1 MRHLRPLKTNKS
13 PEQCFEAL
21 LLEMA
26 DLFESDGCEAGGE
39 TADAFRQA
47 AGEVTAIP
55 ATPYKYDYL
64 VSDALK
70 NATHPCAVAARG
82 CQQFL
87 QWEAAGSI
95 LDKHVPT
102 DVSDAFTS
110 NYLMGPGC
118 LIEHS
123 SLRAGLFIQ
132 NPKSYYPLH
141 NHDAVET
148 YIMIEGVGYW
158 TRGDTTARHSV
169 GDVIHHPSRMLHAFR
184 TLEKPLVAL
193 WRWSGD
199 IDADTYRLHPDK
211 HSNKS

>member
-1 MRHLRPLKTNKS
+1 MGISSEKYFNI
-13 PEQCFEAL
+13 L

-26 DLFESDGCEAGGE
+26 NLFEADGCEAGGE

-47 AGEVTAIP
+47 AGEVMAIP

-64 VSDALK
+64 VADALK
-70 NATHPCAVAARG
+70 NATHPCAIAARG

-102 DVSDAFTS
+102 NVSDAFTS

-118 LIEHS
+118 LIENS

-132 NPKSYYPLH
+132 KPNSYYPLH

-158 TRGDTTARHSV
+158 TQGGVTTRHSV
-169 GDVIHHPSRMLHAFR
+169 GDVIHHPSGMLHAFR
-184 TLEKPLVAL
+184 ALEQPLVAL

-199 IDADTYRLHPDK
+199 IDPNTYRLHPDEDFK
-211 HSNKS
+211 